1 MKIVISGAS
10 LYNNL
15 GGPSIFHGLVRILRR
30 SFPKCT
36 MVYHYHEKETLRP
49 GKTNIERAYPDVF
62 FINSWPKAKSLILG
76 ASLKKW
82 LGGYG
87 VTEPSAIRIL
97 EELRTSNLYIDAVG
111 IAFAD
116 NLSRTG
122 VKGLCAGK
130 PLIRAAA
137 MFGVKAVHYTAS
149 YGPMFNRWSRITA
162 RRVLGKHCSLV
173 YCREIKSKDLL
184 LDCGV
189 NKHKLLVAPDTG
201 LLMPYEPISIEGR
214 DNSSPLIGIS
224 VSSQI
229 MRHWKASQ
237 PYLDI
242 IAQVCD
248 NAIRQ
253 WKAQVL
259 LIPNEISP
267 NGKGYADCSV
277 AKDIMKRLESKTSAL
292 IFPAERYDGPQLKS
306 AISQCD
312 LLIASRYHSI
322 VAAMSTGVPTVVVGW
337 HHKYEELLSKFNQG
351 DVGLSCDNCHMDALW
366 NLCKNVWARRER
378 IRNTIQECLPAV
390 EREIYQ
396 AGEHLKDLIKQ

>member
-1 MKIVISGAS
+1 MKIFISGAS
-10 LYNNL
+10 PYNNL
-15 GGPSIFHGLVRILRR
+15 GGPSIFHGLVKIVRHC
-30 SFPKCT
+30 FPKCT
-36 MVYHYHEKETLRP
+36 MVYHYHERGALRP
-49 GKTNIERAYPDVF
+49 GKAKLERAYPDVF
-62 FINSWPKAKSLILG
+62 FINAWPKTKSLIFG

-87 VTEPSAIRIL
+87 VTEPSIIQLL
-97 EELRTSNLYIDAVG
+97 EEVRTSNLYIDAHG
-111 IAFAD
+111 IDFAD
-116 NLSRTG
+116 NLCRTG
-122 VKGLCAGK
+122 LKGLCAGK

-137 MFGVKAVHYTAS
+137 MFDVRAVHYTAS
-149 YGPMFNRWSRITA
+149 YGPMHNRWSRMTA

-184 LDCGV
+184 LGCGV
-189 NKHKLLVAPDTG
+189 NRQKLLVAPDTG
-201 LLMPYEPISIEGR
+201 LLMPYKPISIEDR
-214 DNSSPLIGIS
+214 DNYSPLIGIS

-229 MRHWKASQ
+229 LRHWKASQ

-259 LIPNEISP
+259 LIPNEISSS
-267 NGKGYADCSV
+267 GKGYGDCGV
-277 AKDIMKRLESKTSAL
+277 AKDIMKRLESKASAL

-322 VAAMSTGVPTVVVGW
+322 VAAMSTGVPTVAVGW

-351 DVGLSCDNCHMDALW
+351 DAGLSCDNCNMDALW

-396 AGEHLKDLIKQ
+396 AGERLKDLIKQ